1 MSNQKEKELEDF
13 TNLLISS
20 FKIIGHEHPLI
31 FCFAL
36 HRRKKCDGWT
46 CNKCSKDFPNTMP
59 SFYCSFCDYDLCQY
73 CIGSYQLSQFKL
85 DNTELYERLRN
96 INDFSKNNEKY
107 DWYKKYPDHKHALV
121 FIGRINKYTTWVCN
135 NCEKNFRNIDPS
147 YYCSLC
153 DYDICLN
160 CYKNKTG
167 DSDNNED
174 QENLKEEKKPVI
186 YLYPEKP
193 MEISVQLNFK
203 NHKFTAIYPKFSEN
217 NTWKVHANPNG
228 DIIINNKTYPY
239 LFWEAESYLCDEM
252 KEGFIVKNDDAEKF
266 LEEKLKLLGLNDK
279 ESTDFI
285 TFWLPVLLKNK
296 VSLCTFQTKKFFENI
311 ALNIT
316 PKPDSMIRVFLSIKK
331 LDKPVNI
338 KEQKLEP
345 NERKGF
351 TVVEWGGS
359 NY

>member
-160 CYKNKTG
+160 CNIKIK
-167 DSDNNED
+167 
-174 QENLKEEKKPVI
+174 L
-186 YLYPEKP
+186 
-193 MEISVQLNFK
+193 EIQ
-203 NHKFTAIYPKFSEN
+203 
-217 NTWKVHANPNG
+217 
-228 DIIINNKTYPY
+228 II
-239 LFWEAESYLCDEM
+239 M
-252 KEGFIVKNDDAEKF
+252 K
-266 LEEKLKLLGLNDK
+266 
-279 ESTDFI
+279 
-285 TFWLPVLLKNK
+285 
-296 VSLCTFQTKKFFENI
+296 
-311 ALNIT
+311 
-316 PKPDSMIRVFLSIKK
+316 IKK
-331 LDKPVNI
+331 ILK
-338 KEQKLEP
+338 KKKSQ
-345 NERKGF
+345 
-351 TVVEWGGS
+351 
-359 NY
+359 